1 MNTKTSDFRQKM
13 PEKTVVKDAYSAQK
27 IKKAVIWAKSQT
39 FLDQVKI
46 FKPTYLSFL
55 LSKME
60 NLSAHQ
66 IENFLNFF
74 KLPILL
80 IMVPFWRELWPIK
93 LWNHERPVLLW
104 KIVFLWGALH
114 LEWLPG
120 QTCLPLVVPRI
131 LQLHREHSLCWVLY
145 VIRWCF
151 RRFYYEDED

>member
-1 MNTKTSDFRQKM
+1 M

-46 FKPTYLSFL
+46 YKLTYLSFL
-55 LSKME
+55 LSKLE

-80 IMVPFWRELWPIK
+80 IMVPFWREL
-93 LWNHERPVLLW
+93 
-104 KIVFLWGALH
+104 
-114 LEWLPG
+114 
-120 QTCLPLVVPRI
+120 
-131 LQLHREHSLCWVLY
+131 
-145 VIRWCF
+145 
-151 RRFYYEDED
+151 